1 LIGENL
7 RRACVPFLKERV
19 MTSFLEKLD
28 DLIRGSLHRFV
39 DRALANNSLVLFDQD
54 VRDMEAAIDHVE
66 EAAVNMYTAARA
78 NERRLARHQEKVER
92 LERRVERLNAE
103 GVAPTTER
111 VMVAQAELEATR
123 GLVKETQAQIERQQA
138 QYETL
143 AKNQIELKVR
153 AETLQDSRPRL
164 ESLLVLARAYR
175 SIEQV
180 EMTLEALRGLGG
192 DTEVAMIADDI
203 YRRFG
208 EAQVRLDA
216 IRQVDDLEMLAE
228 LEQVEVE
235 DQLTGRRR
243 RLGLEPE
250 PEQVEAPEP
259 PVPDE
264 PPPPPEPPVPDEP
277 SPPPEPPAAP
287 PAPPD

>member
-1 LIGENL
+1 
-7 RRACVPFLKERV
+7 

-54 VRDMEAAIDHVE
+54 VRDMEAAVDHVE
-66 EAAVNMYTAARA
+66 EAAINMYAAARA

-92 LERRVERLNAE
+92 LERRVERLNAA

-111 VMVAQAELEATR
+111 VMVAQADLEATR
-123 GLVKETQAQIERQQA
+123 GLVKETLAQIERQQA

-203 YRRFG
+203 YQRFG

-216 IRQVDDLEMLAE
+216 IRQADDLEMLAE

-235 DQLTGRRR
+235 DQLTERRR

-250 PEQVEAPEP
+250 PEQVEAPET
-259 PVPDE
+259 
-264 PPPPPEPPVPDEP
+264 PVPDEP